1 MLFKTKFT
9 ILMLA
14 QTKFSNSRF
23 TILIHAD
30 KTLYLFFYEKVSYI
44 TYDRIPLILW
54 LFLIRIFRINVVFSW
69 GSLLLGFIAFFI
81 LYRFRDRLKVL
92 TLSLNFIGLLWW
104 IWPAEEIVDEF
115 FQTVKWRH
123 FIKWNKYKIKYT
135 SVFM

>member
-54 LFLIRIFRINVVFSW
+54 LFLIRIFRINVVFS
-69 GSLLLGFIAFFI
+69 
-81 LYRFRDRLKVL
+81 
-92 TLSLNFIGLLWW
+92 
-104 IWPAEEIVDEF
+104 
-115 FQTVKWRH
+115 
-123 FIKWNKYKIKYT
+123 
-135 SVFM
+135 